1 MKKGFSEAFARI
13 FVYSYTSVI
22 FLVVLN
28 ILSILCTSSA
38 MQAQVSKQLF
48 SMSMQSGV
56 LYGQAWPN
64 PSLGGVRLWNTQ
76 TSWPDISP
84 TSSRYDWSSLD
95 AWLRA
100 AHAHGTDVV
109 YTFGRIPKWASSKP
123 GDNTCRYG
131 PGQCDPPNDLN
142 RDGSGTNQH
151 FRNFVTAIA
160 THAAGRIKYWEIA
173 NEPQNS
179 FYWTGTIAQVVRM
192 AKDARSIILSID
204 PNAVLLSPGT
214 GLRLNAVDWTAA
226 YLAAGGGQYAD
237 VIAFHGYVE
246 GSCPSTLPDTSLI
259 IPRVSVFRT
268 MLAKHGQST
277 KPLWNTEA
285 SWGHTSDTC
294 FGNADLQ
301 AGFVAQMYLLYQTAR
316 TQRLYWY
323 AWNASNTG
331 ALWNN
336 KILKPGLAYQQ
347 VYKWL
352 VGATISSPCAMGSD
366 STWKCVIT
374 KPGGYQ
380 AEIVWNAK
388 TSKLFIAPSQY
399 QHYVDVYANI
409 FKLPVNGA
417 VQIGFKPIL
426 LQP

>member
-1 MKKGFSEAFARI
+1 
-13 FVYSYTSVI
+13 
-22 FLVVLN
+22 
-28 ILSILCTSSA
+28 

-84 TSSRYDWSSLD
+84 TSSRYDWSTLD
-95 AWLRA
+95 SWLRA
-100 AHAHGTDVV
+100 ANAHGADVM

-131 PGQCDPPNDLN
+131 AGQCDPPNDLN

-237 VIAFHGYVE
+237 VIRSE
-246 GSCPSTLPDTSLI
+246 
-259 IPRVSVFRT
+259 
-268 MLAKHGQST
+268 
-277 KPLWNTEA
+277 E
-285 SWGHTSDTC
+285 HTSELQSR
-294 FGNADLQ
+294 FDL
-301 AGFVAQMYLLYQTAR
+301 VCRLL
-316 TQRLYWY
+316 L
-323 AWNASNTG
+323 
-331 ALWNN
+331 
-336 KILKPGLAYQQ
+336 
-347 VYKWL
+347 
-352 VGATISSPCAMGSD
+352 
-366 STWKCVIT
+366 
-374 KPGGYQ
+374 
-380 AEIVWNAK
+380 E
-388 TSKLFIAPSQY
+388 
-399 QHYVDVYANI
+399 
-409 FKLPVNGA
+409 
-417 VQIGFKPIL
+417 
-426 LQP
+426 